1 MCSGRAVHREADT
14 RLDRCMYM
22 YSISTEEC
30 YTVRHMYKY
39 NISIE
44 KAYRVYVSASKSDR
58 V

>member
-1 MCSGRAVHREADT
+1 
-14 RLDRCMYM
+14 MYM